1 MLSQSATDRSVALP
15 TTGLYVYLLGPPY
28 VEWAGHVL
36 PISRRQVRAIL
47 YYLATHLQPRP
58 REHLIYLF
66 WPDIPDS
73 RARRNLSHLLTHL
86 RCNLPTPEVLLIAD
100 DQVALDP
107 QRSWSDTVA
116 FQQLHHASLLA
127 HRAESLRQAVDL
139 YRGPFLASFSLP
151 TSPEFEAWAT
161 LERCAWER
169 RYLETLAALV
179 EGHMTRGNHQA
190 AIDCARRYL
199 AVDDLNEDMHRRLI
213 ELYAAA
219 GDRGAA
225 VRQFEQCALTL
236 ERELGTSPLLG
247 TRTAYQMTIS
257 GRLPPR
263 QPGATVPPTWTT
275 LPTLEVPL
283 IGRTE
288 ALRHLQEAY
297 DCARLGRGR
306 LVLISGEPGI
316 GKTRLLQHF
325 VTSQADKASAVV
337 SAGHEAE
344 RAMPY
349 WPLVEALRPYLPH
362 IGQAM
367 PGMEPVYLSELARLW
382 PELESWLPDLPA
394 PPPLEPEQARTR
406 MFRAMS
412 CWLLSLAAWRPPL
425 ILCLDDLHWADEATL
440 AWLGYLA
447 RQIRRAPL
455 LVLGAYRCEAG
466 AAVNTLRAELARL
479 GLLEEVSLEALSRS
493 EVLDL
498 IRHVSGQSEQA
509 EQLSQRLYQETGG
522 NPFFLLETL
531 RAIAE
536 AKAGRQAGTGWDIT
550 GNESSLDCPE
560 LPLPNTVCE
569 AIRARLGNLSPQAHQ
584 VLEAGAV
591 LGRRFSFEL
600 ACVTSGRRQHETVE
614 ALDEL
619 EARHMLVGAK
629 RGYQFKHDL
638 FRKVVYRDLSCGRRL
653 LLHRRAGEALRKLRP
668 GDAASLAWHF
678 EQAEELG
685 LAARYALQ
693 AGLAA
698 KAVFAHA
705 EARAFFDQALAC
717 LEGEAPQLQEP
728 EARAANRRLRVQA
741 LAERGWAFRLL
752 GDMDAYA
759 QDSQEVARLAGL
771 LGDYRTLAH
780 LRWREACTRRWFC
793 RYPEALESAEEGA
806 RLSQAAQDA
815 LLEAHCWREAGMAAR
830 ALGDYARAQ
839 AALEHTLGLF
849 SELGEAVYEIH
860 ALGNLSTL
868 HWYRGEYEQATAL
881 ARQALAR
888 CEAAGLPLER
898 RLPLGDL
905 GVAAGA
911 LGELD
916 LAERCLLE
924 SLTIARQVADHTQ
937 EILCLGQLGWLCLRR
952 EQPGR
957 APGFLREA
965 LAIAEGINSQAEQSW
980 LWSGLAE
987 AHRLGGNAELALENA
1002 RRALALAQDTGRA
1015 YDLKLAQQIL
1025 AGLGDADL

>member
-1 MLSQSATDRSVALP
+1 
-15 TTGLYVYLLGPPY
+15 
-28 VEWAGHVL
+28 
-36 PISRRQVRAIL
+36 
-47 YYLATHLQPRP
+47 
-58 REHLIYLF
+58 
-66 WPDIPDS
+66 
-73 RARRNLSHLLTHL
+73 
-86 RCNLPTPEVLLIAD
+86 
-100 DQVALDP
+100 
-107 QRSWSDTVA
+107 
-116 FQQLHHASLLA
+116 
-127 HRAESLRQAVDL
+127 
-139 YRGPFLASFSLP
+139 
-151 TSPEFEAWAT
+151 
-161 LERCAWER
+161 
-169 RYLETLAALV
+169 
-179 EGHMTRGNHQA
+179 
-190 AIDCARRYL
+190 
-199 AVDDLNEDMHRRLI
+199 MHRRLI

-225 VRQFEQCALTL
+225 AHQFEQCALTM
-236 ERELGTSPLLG
+236 ERELGISPLPE
-247 TRTAYQMTIS
+247 TRAAYQMAVS

-263 QPGATVPPTWTT
+263 QPGAAVPPTWST
-275 LPTLEVPL
+275 LPTLEAPL
-283 IGRTE
+283 IGRE
-288 ALRHLQEAY
+288 KALHHLREAY

-316 GKTRLLQHF
+316 GKTRLMQHF
-325 VTSQADKASAVV
+325 VTSPADKASAVV

-349 WPLVEALRPYLPH
+349 WPLVEALRPHLSH

-382 PELESWLPDLPA
+382 PELESWLPGLPA
-394 PPPLEPEQARTR
+394 PPPLEPEQARAHL
-406 MFRAMS
+406 FRALS

-455 LVLGAYRCEAG
+455 LVLGTYRCEAG
-466 AAVNTLRAELARL
+466 AAVNAMRAELARL
-479 GLLEEVSLEALSRS
+479 GLLEEVSLEDLSQS

-498 IRHVSGQSEQA
+498 IRHVSGQSQRA

-536 AKAGRQAGTGWDIT
+536 AEAGRQAGTGWDIT

-569 AIRARLGNLSPQAHQ
+569 AIRARLGYLSPQARQ
-584 VLEAGAV
+584 MLEAGAV

-600 ACVTSGRRQHETVE
+600 ACVTSGRRQRETIE

-619 EARHMLVGAK
+619 LARYILTEAK

-668 GDAASLAWHF
+668 DDVASLAWHF

-705 EARAFFDQALAC
+705 EARTFFDRALAC
-717 LEGEAPQLQEP
+717 LEQETPQLQGP

-759 QDSQEVARLAGL
+759 RDSQEVARLAGL

-780 LRWREACTRRWFC
+780 LRWREAYAQRWFC
-793 RYPEALESAEEGA
+793 RYPEALESAEEGT
-806 RLSQAAQDA
+806 RLSQAAED
-815 LLEAHCWREAGMAAR
+815 LRLEAMCWREGGMAAR
-830 ALGDYARAQ
+830 SLGDYARAQ
-839 AALEHTLGLF
+839 AALERALSF
-849 SELGEAVYEIH
+849 FAELGEAVYEIH
-860 ALGNLSTL
+860 TRGNLSTL
-868 HWYRGEYEQATAL
+868 HWYRGEYEPAT
-881 ARQALAR
+881 ALAR

-898 RLPLGDL
+898 RLPLRDL
-905 GVAAGA
+905 GAAAAA

-916 LAERCLLE
+916 LAEGCLSE
-924 SLTIARQVADHTQ
+924 SLAIARQVADRTQ
-937 EILCLGQLGWLCLRR
+937 EIFCLGHLGWLCLGQ
-952 EQPGR
+952 EQPDQALGLL
-957 APGFLREA
+957 GEA

-987 AHRLGGNAELALENA
+987 AHRLSGDVELVIENA
-1002 RRALALAQDTGRA
+1002 RRALALAQASGRA

-1025 AGLGDADL
+1025 AGLGGSDL

>member
-1 MLSQSATDRSVALP
+1 MLSQSATDRSIALP
-15 TTGLYVYLLGPPY
+15 TTDLYVYLLGPPR
-28 VEWAGHVL
+28 VEWAGHPL

-47 YYLATHLQPRP
+47 YYLATHLQPSP
-58 REHLIYLF
+58 RERLTYLF

-86 RCNLPTPEVLLIAD
+86 RYNLPTPEVLMTAG

-116 FQQLHHASLLA
+116 FQQLHHTSPLA

-139 YRGPFLASFSLP
+139 YQGPFLASFFLP

-161 LERCAWER
+161 LERSAWER
-169 RYLETLAALV
+169 CYLEALAALV
-179 EGHMTRGNHQA
+179 EGHMARGNHQA

-199 AVDDLNEDMHRRLI
+199 AVDDLSEEMHRRLI
-213 ELYAAA
+213 QLYAAA

-225 VRQFEQCALTL
+225 ARQFKQCVLTL
-236 ERELGTSPLLG
+236 ERELGTSPLPE
-247 TRTAYQMTIS
+247 TRAAYQMAVS

-263 QPGATVPPTWTT
+263 QPGVTVPPAWTT
-275 LPTLEVPL
+275 LLTLEAPL
-283 IGRTE
+283 IGRAE

-297 DCARLGRGR
+297 DCARLGQGR

-325 VTSQADKASAVV
+325 VTSLGDKASAVV

-349 WPLVEALRPYLPH
+349 WPLVEALRPHLAH

-367 PGMEPVYLSELARLW
+367 PGLEPVYLSELVRLW
-382 PELESWLPDLPA
+382 PELEDLLPGLPA
-394 PPPLEPEQARTR
+394 PPPLEPEQARAR
-406 MFRAMS
+406 LFRALS

-447 RQIRRAPL
+447 RQIMRAPL
-455 LVLGAYRCEAG
+455 LVLGAYRCETG
-466 AAVNTLRAELARL
+466 AAVNALRAELARL
-479 GLLEEVSLEALSRS
+479 GLLEEVSLEDLSQS

-498 IRHVSGQSEQA
+498 IRHVSGQSQRA
-509 EQLSQRLYQETGG
+509 EQLSQRLHQEIGG

-536 AKAGRQAGTGWDIT
+536 AGARRQAEMGRDIT

-569 AIRARLGNLSPQAHQ
+569 AIRARLGNLSPQARQ

-591 LGRRFSFEL
+591 LGHRFSFEL
-600 ACVTSGRRQHETVE
+600 ACVTSGRRQRETVE

-619 EARHMLVGAK
+619 EARHMLAEVK
-629 RGYQFKHDL
+629 HGYQFKHDL

-668 GDAASLAWHF
+668 DDVASLAWHF

-728 EARAANRRLRVQA
+728 EARAANRRLRIQA

-752 GDMDAYA
+752 DDMDAYA
-759 QDSQEVARLAGL
+759 RDSQEVARLAGL

-780 LRWREACTRRWFC
+780 LRWREACAQRWFC
-793 RYPEALESAEEGA
+793 RYPQALDSAAEGA
-806 RLSQAAQDA
+806 RLSHVAQDA
-815 LLEAHCWREAGMAAR
+815 LLEGHCWREAGMAAR
-830 ALGDYARAQ
+830 ALGDYGRAQ
-839 AALEHTLGLF
+839 AALERALGLF
-849 SELGEAVYEIH
+849 SELGEVVYEIH
-860 ALGNLSTL
+860 TRGNLSTL

-888 CEAAGLPLER
+888 CEEAGLPLER

-905 GVAAGA
+905 GAAAGA
-911 LGELD
+911 LGEVD

-924 SLTIARQVADHTQ
+924 SLAIARQVADGTR
-937 EILCLGQLGWLCLRR
+937 EILCLGHLGWLCLRR

-957 APGFLREA
+957 APGLLGETLR
-965 LAIAEGINSQAEQSW
+965 IAEGINSRAEQSW

-987 AHRLGGNAELALENA
+987 AHRLAGDLELAGEDA
-1002 RRALALAQDTGRA
+1002 RRALALAQASGRA
-1015 YDLKLAQQIL
+1015 YDRELAERIL
-1025 AGLGDADL
+1025 AGLGGSDL